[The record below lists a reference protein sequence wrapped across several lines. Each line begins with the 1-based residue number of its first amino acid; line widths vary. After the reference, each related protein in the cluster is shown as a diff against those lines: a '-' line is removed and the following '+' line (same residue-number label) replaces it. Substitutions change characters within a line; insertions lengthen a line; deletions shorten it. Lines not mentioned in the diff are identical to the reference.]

1 MHKEHMERKVNM
13 QPKLSDK
20 MVDGLK
26 DASIEQLEALIK
38 ELDATRRTLEKKQAT
53 SHFIVCNDLKVLKDL
68 YIKVHDI
75 ILPAIEFDVNI
86 LTDVYEFGKY
96 INAALAEKRISITP
110 VEFKRSM
117 RALSMT
123 TFKGIEQA
131 NILND
136 FALLLNNVSK
146 EIADLDYSY
155 KLNAQMLDKA
165 ISEKELKEMDA
176 QKASEA
182 EHALKAETNTDTKE
196 H

>member
-1 MHKEHMERKVNM
+1 MGRKVNM

-20 MVDGLK
+20 MVGDLK

-38 ELDATRRTLEKKQAT
+38 ELDTTRQTLEEKQVKAQ
-53 SHFIVCNDLKVLKDL
+53 FIVCNDLNVLEDL
-68 YIKVHDI
+68 YIKVHDK
-75 ILPAIEFDVNI
+75 ILPALEFDVNI

-96 INAALAEKRISITP
+96 INAALNEKRVSITP

-136 FALLLNNVSK
+136 FALLLNNASK
-146 EIADLDYSY
+146 EIAALDDSY

-165 ISEKELKEMDA
+165 IAEKELKEMDA
-176 QKASEA
+176 QKASDA
-182 EHALKAETNTDTKE
+182 EHALKAEIKADTKE

>member
-1 MHKEHMERKVNM
+1 MGRKVNM

-20 MVDGLK
+20 MVGDLK

-38 ELDATRRTLEKKQAT
+38 ELDATRQTLEEKQVTAQ
-53 SHFIVCNDLKVLKDL
+53 FIVCNDLNVLEDL

-136 FALLLNNVSK
+136 FALLLNNASK
-146 EIADLDYSY
+146 EIAALDDSY

-165 ISEKELKEMDA
+165 IAEKELKEMDA

-182 EHALKAETNTDTKE
+182 EHALKAETNVDTKE

>member
-1 MHKEHMERKVNM
+1 MGRKVNM

-20 MVDGLK
+20 MVGDLK

-38 ELDATRRTLEKKQAT
+38 ELDTTRQLLEEKQVKAQ
-53 SHFIVCNDLKVLKDL
+53 FIVCNDLNVLEDL
-68 YIKVHDI
+68 YVKVRDN
-75 ILPAIEFDVNI
+75 ILPALEFDVNI

-96 INAALAEKRISITP
+96 INAALAEKRVSITP

-136 FALLLNNVSK
+136 FALLLNNASK
-146 EIADLDYSY
+146 EIADLDDSY

-165 ISEKELKEMDA
+165 IAEKELKEMDA
-176 QKASEA
+176 QKALEA
-182 EHALKAETNTDTKE
+182 EHALKAETKAETKE

>member
-1 MHKEHMERKVNM
+1 MGRKVNM

-20 MVDGLK
+20 MVGDLK

-38 ELDATRRTLEKKQAT
+38 ELDATRQTLEEKQAT
-53 SHFIVCNDLKVLKDL
+53 AQFIVCNDLNVLEDL

-110 VEFKRSM
+110 IEFKRSM

-136 FALLLNNVSK
+136 FALLLNNASK
-146 EIADLDYSY
+146 EIADLDDSY

-176 QKASEA
+176 QKALEA
-182 EHALKAETNTDTKE
+182 EHALKAETNADTKE

>member
-1 MHKEHMERKVNM
+1 MGRKVNM

-20 MVDGLK
+20 MVGDLK

-38 ELDATRRTLEKKQAT
+38 ELDATRQTLEEKQAT
-53 SHFIVCNDLKVLKDL
+53 AQFIVCNDLNVLEDL

-110 VEFKRSM
+110 IEFKRSM

-136 FALLLNNVSK
+136 FALLLNNASK
-146 EIADLDYSY
+146 EIADLDDSY

>member
-1 MHKEHMERKVNM
+1 MGRKVNM

-20 MVDGLK
+20 MVGDLK

-38 ELDATRRTLEKKQAT
+38 ELDATRQTLEEKQAT
-53 SHFIVCNDLKVLKDL
+53 AQFIVCNDLNVLEDL

-136 FALLLNNVSK
+136 FALLLNNASK
-146 EIADLDYSY
+146 EIADLDDSY

-182 EHALKAETNTDTKE
+182 EHALKAETNVDTKE

>member
-1 MHKEHMERKVNM
+1 MGRKVNM

-20 MVDGLK
+20 MVGDLK

-38 ELDATRRTLEKKQAT
+38 ELDTTRQLLEEKQVKAQ
-53 SHFIVCNDLKVLKDL
+53 FIVCNDLNVLEDL
-68 YIKVHDI
+68 YVKVRDI
-75 ILPAIEFDVNI
+75 ILPALEFDVNI

-136 FALLLNNVSK
+136 FALLLNNASK
-146 EIADLDYSY
+146 EIADLDDSY

-182 EHALKAETNTDTKE
+182 EHALKVETNADTKE

>member
-1 MHKEHMERKVNM
+1 MGKKFDMK
-13 QPKLSDK
+13 PKQAQK
-20 MVDGLK
+20 MVGDLK
-26 DASIEQLEALIK
+26 DASIEQLESLIR
-38 ELDATRRTLEKKQAT
+38 ELDATRQSIEEKQVTAQ
-53 SHFIVCNDLKVLKDL
+53 FIVCNDLDKLVEL
-68 YIKVHDI
+68 YNKIKQQ

-136 FALLLNNVSK
+136 FALLLNNASK
-146 EIADLDYSY
+146 EIADLDDSY

-182 EHALKAETNTDTKE
+182 EHALKAETNADTKE

>member
-1 MHKEHMERKVNM
+1 MGKKFDMK
-13 QPKLSDK
+13 PKQAQK
-20 MVDGLK
+20 MVGALK
-26 DASIEQLEALIK
+26 DASIEQLESLIR
-38 ELDATRRTLEKKQAT
+38 ELDATRQSIEEKQVTAQ
-53 SHFIVCNDLKVLKDL
+53 FIVCNDLNVLEDL

-136 FALLLNNVSK
+136 FALLLNNASK
-146 EIADLDYSY
+146 EIADLDDSY

-182 EHALKAETNTDTKE
+182 EHALKAETNTDAKE

>member
-1 MHKEHMERKVNM
+1 MGRKVNM

-20 MVDGLK
+20 MVGDLK

-38 ELDATRRTLEKKQAT
+38 ELDATRQTLEEKQAT
-53 SHFIVCNDLKVLKDL
+53 AQFIVCNDLNVLEDL

-110 VEFKRSM
+110 IEFKRSM

-131 NILND
+131 NVLND
-136 FALLLNNVSK
+136 FALLLNNASK
-146 EIADLDYSY
+146 EIADLDDSY

>member
-1 MHKEHMERKVNM
+1 MGRKVNM

-20 MVDGLK
+20 MVGDLK

-38 ELDATRRTLEKKQAT
+38 ELDTTRQLLEEKQVKAQ
-53 SHFIVCNDLKVLKDL
+53 FIVCNDLNVLEDL
-68 YIKVHDI
+68 YVKVRDN
-75 ILPAIEFDVNI
+75 ILPALEFDVNI

-96 INAALAEKRISITP
+96 INAALAEKRVSITP

-136 FALLLNNVSK
+136 FALLLNNASK
-146 EIADLDYSY
+146 EIADLDDSY

-165 ISEKELKEMDA
+165 IAEKELKEMDA
-176 QKASEA
+176 QKALEA
-182 EHALKAETNTDTKE
+182 EHALKAETEAETKE

>member
-1 MHKEHMERKVNM
+1 MGRKVNM
-13 QPKLSDK
+13 QPKKSDA
-20 MVDGLK
+20 MVGDLK

-38 ELDATRRTLEKKQAT
+38 ELDTTRQTLEDKQVKAQ
-53 SHFIVCNDLKVLKDL
+53 FIVCNDLQILEDL
-68 YIKVHDI
+68 YIKVRDI

-96 INAALAEKRISITP
+96 INAALNEKRVSITP

-123 TFKGIEQA
+123 TFKGVEQA

-136 FALLLNNVSK
+136 FALLLNNASK
-146 EIADLDYSY
+146 EIAALDDSY

-165 ISEKELKEMDA
+165 IAEKELKEMDA
-176 QKASEA
+176 QKASDA
-182 EHALKAETNTDTKE
+182 EHALKAEASAESEVKTEN
-196 H
+196 

>member
-1 MHKEHMERKVNM
+1 MGRKVNM

-20 MVDGLK
+20 MVGDLK

-38 ELDATRRTLEKKQAT
+38 ELDTTRQLLEEKQVKAQ
-53 SHFIVCNDLKVLKDL
+53 FIVCNDLNVLEDL

-110 VEFKRSM
+110 IEFKRSM

-131 NILND
+131 NVLND
-136 FALLLNNVSK
+136 FALLLNNASK
-146 EIADLDYSY
+146 EIADLDDSY

-182 EHALKAETNTDTKE
+182 EHALKAETNVDTKE

>member
-1 MHKEHMERKVNM
+1 MGRKVNM

-20 MVDGLK
+20 MVGDLK

-38 ELDATRRTLEKKQAT
+38 ELDATRQTLEEKQVTAQ
-53 SHFIVCNDLKVLKDL
+53 FIVCNDLNVLEDL

-136 FALLLNNVSK
+136 FALLLNNASK
-146 EIADLDYSY
+146 EIADLDDSY

-182 EHALKAETNTDTKE
+182 EHVLKAETNADTKE

>member
-1 MHKEHMERKVNM
+1 MGRKVNM

-20 MVDGLK
+20 MIGDLK

-38 ELDATRRTLEKKQAT
+38 ELDTTRQLLEEKQVKAQ
-53 SHFIVCNDLKVLKDL
+53 FIVCNDLNILEDL
-68 YIKVHDI
+68 YVKVRDI
-75 ILPAIEFDVNI
+75 ILPALEFDVNI

-136 FALLLNNVSK
+136 FALLLNNASK
-146 EIADLDYSY
+146 EIADLDDSY

-165 ISEKELKEMDA
+165 IAEKELKEMDA
-176 QKASEA
+176 QKALEA
-182 EHALKAETNTDTKE
+182 EHALKAETKAETKE

>member
-1 MHKEHMERKVNM
+1 MGRKVNM

-20 MVDGLK
+20 MVGDLK

-38 ELDATRRTLEKKQAT
+38 ELDATRRTLEEKQAT
-53 SHFIVCNDLKVLKDL
+53 AQFIVCNDLNVLEDL

-96 INAALAEKRISITP
+96 INAALAQKRISITP
-110 VEFKRSM
+110 IEFKRSM

-136 FALLLNNVSK
+136 FALLLNNASK
-146 EIADLDYSY
+146 EIADLDDSY
-155 KLNAQMLDKA
+155 KLNAQMLDIS
-165 ISEKELKEMDA
+165 ISEKELNLFDS
-176 QKASEA
+176 QKSSDD
-182 EHALKAETNTDTKE
+182 EHS
-196 H
+196 

>member
-1 MHKEHMERKVNM
+1 MGRKVNM

-20 MVDGLK
+20 MVGDLK
-26 DASIEQLEALIK
+26 DASIVQLVALIGG
-38 ELDATRRTLEKKQAT
+38 LDTTRQSLEEKQGKAQ
-53 SHFIVCNDLKVLKDL
+53 FIVCNDLNVLEDL
-68 YIKVHDI
+68 YIKVHDK
-75 ILPAIEFDVNI
+75 ILPALEFDVNI

-96 INAALAEKRISITP
+96 INAALNEKRVSITP

-136 FALLLNNVSK
+136 FALLLNNASK
-146 EIADLDYSY
+146 EIAALDDSY

-165 ISEKELKEMDA
+165 IAEKELKEMDA

-182 EHALKAETNTDTKE
+182 EHALKAKTKADTKE

>member
-1 MHKEHMERKVNM
+1 
-13 QPKLSDK
+13 
-20 MVDGLK
+20 MVGDLK

-38 ELDATRRTLEKKQAT
+38 ELDTTRQTLEEKQVKAQ
-53 SHFIVCNDLKVLKDL
+53 FIVCNDLNVLVDL
-68 YIKVHDI
+68 YIKVHDK
-75 ILPAIEFDVNI
+75 ILPALEFDVNI

-96 INAALAEKRISITP
+96 INAALNEKRVSITP

-136 FALLLNNVSK
+136 FALLLNNASK
-146 EIADLDYSY
+146 EIAALDDSY

-165 ISEKELKEMDA
+165 IAEKELKEMDA

-182 EHALKAETNTDTKE
+182 EHALKAKTKADTKE

>member
-1 MHKEHMERKVNM
+1 MERKVNM

-20 MVDGLK
+20 MVGGLK

-38 ELDATRRTLEKKQAT
+38 ELDATRQTLEEKQAT
-53 SHFIVCNDLKVLKDL
+53 AQFIVCNDLNVLEDL

-136 FALLLNNVSK
+136 FALLLNNASK

-182 EHALKAETNTDTKE
+182 EHALKAETNADAKE

>member
-1 MHKEHMERKVNM
+1 MGRKVNM
-13 QPKLSDK
+13 QSKLSDK
-20 MVDGLK
+20 MVGDLK

-38 ELDATRRTLEKKQAT
+38 ELDVTRQTLEEKQVKAQ
-53 SHFIVCNDLKVLKDL
+53 FIVCNDLNVLEDL

-136 FALLLNNVSK
+136 FALLLNNASK
-146 EIADLDYSY
+146 EIADLDDSY

-182 EHALKAETNTDTKE
+182 EHALKADTNADIKE